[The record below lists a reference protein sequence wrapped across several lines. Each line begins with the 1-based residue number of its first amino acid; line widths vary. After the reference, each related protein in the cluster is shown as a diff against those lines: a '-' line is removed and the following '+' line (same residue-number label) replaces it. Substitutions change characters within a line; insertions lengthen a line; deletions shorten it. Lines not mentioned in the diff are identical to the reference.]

1 MFCVRLLGLKSTV
14 INAKQVVERCYKT
27 PSQNPRRLLLR
38 NLAPVLAQRY
48 LAAAVNGEGG
58 IRAHWPGAGSTKEKT
73 RSGNDGGEDD
83 DAAQPSHK
91 RRRVTATI

>member
-1 MFCVRLLGLKSTV
+1 MRQSPASKFGTSSGTTV
-14 INAKQVVERCYKT
+14 PCC
-27 PSQNPRRLLLR
+27 RR
-38 NLAPVLAQRY
+38 QR
-48 LAAAVNGEGG
+48 EGG

>member
-1 MFCVRLLGLKSTV
+1 MASHVYQCNKIKHT
-14 INAKQVVERCYKT
+14 
-27 PSQNPRRLLLR
+27 
-38 NLAPVLAQRY
+38 
-48 LAAAVNGEGG
+48 VNGEGG

-83 DAAQPSHK
+83 DAALPSHK

>member
-1 MFCVRLLGLKSTV
+1 MASHVYQCNKIKRTV
-14 INAKQVVERCYKT
+14 NDEAK
-27 PSQNPRRLLLR
+27 
-38 NLAPVLAQRY
+38 
-48 LAAAVNGEGG
+48 